1 MIVGPDRART
11 LSETGATLRLALPL
25 IAGQLSAVGS
35 SAVDALFAGHYS
47 AHVLAA
53 VAVGA
58 SLWSLAIVTAIG
70 VLMALP
76 ASVAH
81 LDGAGRR
88 AEIGPLFR
96 QALWLAAMLGV
107 TLLLMV
113 RFGAPLL
120 MRRIGVDPR
129 LWTDVTAFLHAVSWG
144 APALVLYFSLRGLSE
159 GLSLTRP
166 TMYFGFLGLL
176 VLAPLDYVLI
186 YGRFGLPALGARGSG
201 IATASALWLQLGAFA
216 TYLRWSRHYRDL
228 HLAARLDRPDPRA
241 IGALLRLGVPMG
253 VSLLMEAGLF
263 VAAALL
269 IARLGQDAVAGH
281 QIALNVATVAFMV
294 PLGLAMAITVRVGHA
309 AGRGDARGVRYAGY
323 CGVALTLLTQSVSTT
338 LMLTLPHAIAALY
351 TGDAR
356 VIAMAAPLLV
366 LAGLFQFADG
376 IQVASNG
383 ALRGLKDTRVPMLIT
398 SISYWGIGMP
408 VGAWLAFGRGLGA
421 RGIWMGLI
429 AGLSAAA
436 LLLFTRFARLA
447 RRSRQA

>member
-35 SAVDALFAGHYS
+35 STVDALFAGHYS

-53 VAVGA
+53 VAVGV
-58 SLWSLAIVTAIG
+58 SLWSLAIVSAIG

-76 ASVAH
+76 ASVAQ
-81 LDGAGRR
+81 LDGADRR

-96 QALWLAAMLGV
+96 QALWLALGLGLI
-107 TLLLMV
+107 LLLAV
-113 RFGAPLL
+113 RYAAPQL
-120 MRRIGVDPR
+120 MRLIGVDPR
-129 LWTDVTAFLHAVSWG
+129 LWPDVTLFLHAVSWG
-144 APALVLYFSLRGLSE
+144 APALALYFCLRGLSE

-176 VLAPLDYVLI
+176 LLAPLDYVLI
-186 YGRFGLPALGARGSG
+186 YGKLGLPPLGAHGSG
-201 IATASALWLQLGAFA
+201 IATATALWLQLGAFA
-216 TYLRWSRHYRDL
+216 LYLRWSRRYRDL
-228 HLAARLDRPDPRA
+228 HLGARLERPDPRA
-241 IGALLRLGVPMG
+241 IGALLHLGVPMG

-269 IARLGQDAVAGH
+269 IARLGQDAVASH
-281 QIALNVATVAFMV
+281 QIALNVATIAFMV

-323 CGVALTLLTQSVSTT
+323 CGIALTLFTQSLSTT

-351 TGDAR
+351 TDDAR
-356 VIAMAAPLLV
+356 VIALAAQLLV
-366 LAGLFQFADG
+366 LAGVFQFADG

-398 SISYWGIGMP
+398 SVAYWGIGMP

-436 LLLFTRFARLA
+436 LLLFTRFAR
-447 RRSRQA
+447 RSRSPRAA